1 MTATTTATA
10 TTTVPDVKPLQSKKK
25 STSSRPFTAAA
36 PPPVDLEGKTV
47 PFSQRWG
54 FSSHVFTNDLIRS
67 SVFDAVVIGSFVA
80 FNASPYAVKTYAY
93 LEENFTPFQI
103 NAYGTFA
110 ITTLLYWAFAGL
122 FAFVDLTGRPRFL
135 FKYKVQP
142 FARVDA
148 RDYAKIAQVVIK
160 NQLVVVLPL
169 ILVKGKIFPSAISPS
184 KLQGPWETLGHIFF
198 NVVSFSSSDYIDY
211 DPWLIRNPH
220 SSAPKL
226 VFTSCEL
233 LTAFSLPYPSCS
245 PDQVSL
251 YYSHKTFHSPALYAT
266 YHKQHHTLTAP
277 VGLGATYCGVA
288 EHLFS
293 NLLPNAIGTTIL
305 QPHWSVALFTFCY
318 LEIGTICAH
327 SGYNFPYMHTSLR
340 HDWHH
345 FRSVFVSPALTPS
358 LKRKS

>member
-10 TTTVPDVKPLQSKKK
+10 TSTVPDAKPLQSKKK
-25 STSSRPFTAAA
+25 STTSRPFTAAA

-169 ILVKGKIFPSAISPS
+169 ILAKGKIFPSAISPS

-198 NVVSFSSSDYIDY
+198 NVVSF
-211 DPWLIRNPH
+211 R
-220 SSAPKL
+220 
-226 VFTSCEL
+226 E
-233 LTAFSLPYPSCS
+233 
-245 PDQVSL
+245 
-251 YYSHKTFHSPALYAT
+251 
-266 YHKQHHTLTAP
+266 
-277 VGLGATYCGVA
+277 
-288 EHLFS
+288 
-293 NLLPNAIGTTIL
+293 TT
-305 QPHWSVALFTFCY
+305 
-318 LEIGTICAH
+318 
-327 SGYNFPYMHTSLR
+327 R
-340 HDWHH
+340 
-345 FRSVFVSPALTPS
+345 
-358 LKRKS
+358 